1 MNKEELS
8 NAISDYQK
16 SSQGTYNAILN
27 EIEKKQSELNF
38 INKSIEFAKKTSAT
52 PEEINN
58 LLEQAQELQTEID
71 KLTRNKYKMANKFS
85 DVKSLLSNAAIAK
98 IKRTSPEEI
107 EHDKK
112 SKQEELEYA
121 LEEKGNELKN
131 LEEQLY
137 YLEHTSSL
145 DKEAQEKLESYQ
157 KRIKDIEN
165 RVVYENAKMSDAM
178 CKEVLECRTHI
189 KNILEKDNQLRQ
201 VYIDSNSRTLRSQI
215 TTLKLEIEE
224 LQRKI
229 GILIYQSDEI
239 YRQHLISM
247 VQVSPITDN
256 YSKSQSNYNELK
268 LQCQDVPEKFKV
280 QLETYL
286 NELQDLINKVK
297 EPSVIAT
304 TDIFNL
310 MKDYPYHKGD
320 IINLAKMSSMIYN
333 ANGILLVYQNIL
345 RHVTNDNDSK
355 KYIYTELDQNGM
367 LDIPF
372 DKELWENLFQTTIDE
387 NTVKY
392 LETTSNLYIR
402 IKNKTFQNSNDNQ
415 ILEKYLN
422 SYKDAINKL
431 YRELMYKRFINQ
443 GELTAT
449 IDDYKS
455 LDSYQNYIQRYLEFL
470 DNKIKSYQS
479 LLESLSSMEKK
490 GNEELNDTYISIGNK
505 KDIIEKLLSSAK
517 VDDIKIT
524 ADVEEDIEDKPIS
537 VGFESVNT
545 SLHEPVGEPVSIP
558 SEDTTLEPQ
567 IPEEPVNDLKSTK
580 EPESVVDQPKA
591 NDATMQQLFDP
602 FGLNSSLE
610 KQKLDNIDNGIS
622 DPVPSKSKVEDNSLN
637 QEPEVP
643 QFTAEDW
650 GITDVQVPDANHVDN
665 GIVDVQPAAETTRE
679 ENGVTEISLANSKNS
694 NADSASKIVEVAP
707 VPEDIKEMLN
717 LDNRATIKEPVMPE
731 PIPGAPESPSTFL
744 NKEEPVPVVEPKEE
758 VPQEEIP
765 QGAEILESNGPTLT
779 VPTILEKPQSN
790 KDEDTPIFVIPNEV
804 TAISNPSETLTAQT
818 DENTQ
823 TNNNGLSL

>member
-16 SSQGTYNAILN
+16 LCRGNYGAILD
-27 EIEKKQSELNF
+27 EIEKKQNELN
-38 INKSIEFAKKTSAT
+38 IILKSIEFAKKTSAT
-52 PEEINN
+52 QEEIND
-58 LLEQAQELQTEID
+58 LLEQANAIQSEID
-71 KLTRNKYKMANKFS
+71 KLWHQKNKMAK
-85 DVKSLLSNAAIAK
+85 KYIAIRELLSNAAVSKIQRASSEDIARAK
-98 IKRTSPEEI
+98 ELE
-107 EHDKK
+107 
-112 SKQEELEYA
+112 QEELEYA
-121 LEEKGNELKN
+121 LEEKGNELKS

-137 YLEHTSSL
+137 HLEHTSSL
-145 DKEAQEKLESYQ
+145 DKESQEKLESYQ

-189 KNILEKDNQLRQ
+189 KNILEKDDHLRQ
-201 VYIDSNSRTLRSQI
+201 VYINSNSQALKDQI
-215 TTLKLEIEE
+215 AVLKEKIEE

-229 GILIYQSDEI
+229 GIIIYQSEEN
-239 YRQHLISM
+239 YRKYLISM
-247 VQVSPITDN
+247 VQVSPIKKN
-256 YSKSQSNYNELK
+256 YVQLTNDYSELK
-268 LQCQDVPEKFKV
+268 LKCQDVPEKFKS
-280 QLETYL
+280 QLEGYL
-286 NELQDLINKVK
+286 EELKALITKVK

-304 TDIFNL
+304 TDIYTL
-310 MKDYPYHKGD
+310 MKDYPYYKGD
-320 IINLAKMSSMIYN
+320 TIILEKMSPMIYN
-333 ANGILLVYQNIL
+333 ANGILLDYQSIL
-345 RHVTNDNDSK
+345 NYVTNNNDSK
-355 KYIYTELDQNGM
+355 KFIYTELDQKGM

-372 DKELWENLFQTTIDE
+372 DKEAWKSLFQTTIDE
-387 NTVKY
+387 NTANY
-392 LETTSNLYIR
+392 LERTSDLYTR
-402 IKNKTFQNSNDNQ
+402 LSSKTFQSDTDNQ
-415 ILEKYLN
+415 TSEKYLA

-449 IDDYKS
+449 LADYKS

-490 GNEELNDTYISIGNK
+490 GNEELNDTYLSIENK
-505 KDIIEKLLSSAK
+505 KNMIEKLLDSAK

-524 ADVEEDIEDKPIS
+524 ADVAEDIEDQPIS

-558 SEDTTLEPQ
+558 SEDTTLEP
-567 IPEEPVNDLKSTK
+567 PVLDEPVDDLKSTK
-580 EPESVVDQPKA
+580 ESEKVVEQPKV

-602 FGLNSSLE
+602 FGLNPSLE
-610 KQKLDNIDNGIS
+610 EQKLDNIDNGIT
-622 DPVPSKSKVEDNSLN
+622 DPVPSKSQVEDNSLN

-650 GITDVQVPDANHVDN
+650 GITDVQVPAANPADN
-665 GIVDVQPAAETTRE
+665 GIADVQPDEEAHK
-679 ENGVTEISLANSKNS
+679 ENGITETSVETPKDESLDAK
-694 NADSASKIVEVAP
+694 AKVVDVAQ

-717 LDNRATIKEPVMPE
+717 LGNDVTPKEPVMPQ

-744 NKEEPVPVVEPKEE
+744 NKEESVSVVEPEE
-758 VPQEEIP
+758 VPQEEMP

-779 VPTILEKPQSN
+779 VPTILEEPQST
-790 KDEDTPIFVIPNEV
+790 KDKDTPIFVIPNEV

-818 DENTQ
+818 DEDTQ
-823 TNNNGLSL
+823 TNNKGLSL

>member
-16 SSQGTYNAILN
+16 LCRGNYDTILD
-27 EIEKKQSELNF
+27 EIERKQNDLN
-38 INKSIEFAKKTSAT
+38 IILKSIEFAKKTSAT
-52 PEEINN
+52 QEEIND
-58 LLEQAQELQTEID
+58 LLEQAKVLQSEID
-71 KLTRNKYKMANKFS
+71 KLWRQKNKMAK
-85 DVKSLLSNAAIAK
+85 KYIAIRELLSNAAVSKIQRASSEEVARAK
-98 IKRTSPEEI
+98 ALE
-107 EHDKK
+107 
-112 SKQEELEYA
+112 QEELEYA
-121 LEEKGNELKN
+121 LEEKGNELKS

-137 YLEHTSSL
+137 HLEHTSSL
-145 DKEAQEKLESYQ
+145 DKESQEKLESYQ

-189 KNILEKDNQLRQ
+189 KNILEKDNHLRQ
-201 VYIDSNSRTLRSQI
+201 VYINSNSQALKDQI
-215 TTLKLEIEE
+215 AVLKEKIEE

-229 GILIYQSDEI
+229 GILIYQSEEN
-239 YRQHLISM
+239 YRKYLISM
-247 VQVSPITDN
+247 VQVSPIKKN
-256 YSKSQSNYNELK
+256 YVQLTNDYSELK
-268 LQCQDVPEKFKV
+268 LKCQDVPEKFKS
-280 QLETYL
+280 QLEGYL
-286 NELQDLINKVK
+286 EELKALITKVK

-304 TDIFNL
+304 TDIYSL
-310 MKDYPYHKGD
+310 MKDYPYYKGD
-320 IINLAKMSSMIYN
+320 IIILEKMSPMIYN
-333 ANGILLVYQNIL
+333 ANGILLDYQSIL
-345 RHVTNDNDSK
+345 NYVTNNNDSK
-355 KYIYTELDQNGM
+355 KFIYTELDQKGM

-372 DKELWENLFQTTIDE
+372 DKEAWKSLFQTTIDE
-387 NTVKY
+387 NTANY
-392 LETTSNLYIR
+392 LERTSDLYTR
-402 IKNKTFQNSNDNQ
+402 LSSKTFQSDTDNQ
-415 ILEKYLN
+415 TSEKYLA

-455 LDSYQNYIQRYLEFL
+455 LDSYQKYIQRYLEFL

-490 GNEELNDTYISIGNK
+490 GNEELNDTYLSIENK
-505 KDIIEKLLSSAK
+505 KNMIEKLLSSSK

-545 SLHEPVGEPVSIP
+545 SLHEPVGEPIFLP

-567 IPEEPVNDLKSTK
+567 IPEEPVDNLKSTK
-580 EPESVVDQPKA
+580 ESESVVDQPKA

-610 KQKLDNIDNGIS
+610 EQKLDNIDTGITE
-622 DPVPSKSKVEDNSLN
+622 PVSSEAPVVDDNSLN
-637 QEPEVP
+637 QEPEAP
-643 QFTAEDW
+643 KFTAEDW
-650 GITDVQVPDANHVDN
+650 GITDVQVPDTNPVDN
-665 GIVDVQPAAETTRE
+665 GIVDIKSDE
-679 ENGVTEISLANSKNS
+679 EVISADNSITKSSLKNS
-694 NADSASKIVEVAP
+694 NDESLDDKAKVVEVAP
-707 VPEDIKEMLN
+707 VPEDIKAMLN
-717 LDNRATIKEPVMPE
+717 LGNNVTPKEPVMPE

-744 NKEEPVPVVEPKEE
+744 NKEEPVQTLEPKEE
-758 VPQEEIP
+758 D
-765 QGAEILESNGPTLT
+765 A
-779 VPTILEKPQSN
+779 
-790 KDEDTPIFVIPNEV
+790 PIFVIPNEV

-818 DENTQ
+818 DENIQ

>member
-16 SSQGTYNAILN
+16 LCRGNYGAILD
-27 EIEKKQSELNF
+27 EIERKQNELN
-38 INKSIEFAKKTSAT
+38 IILKSIEFAKKTSAT
-52 PEEINN
+52 QEEIND
-58 LLEQAQELQTEID
+58 LLEQANAIQSEID
-71 KLTRNKYKMANKFS
+71 KLWHQKNKMAK
-85 DVKSLLSNAAIAK
+85 KYIAIRELLSNAAVSKIQRASSEDIARAK
-98 IKRTSPEEI
+98 ELE
-107 EHDKK
+107 
-112 SKQEELEYA
+112 QEELEYA
-121 LEEKGNELKN
+121 LEEKGNELKS

-137 YLEHTSSL
+137 HLEHTSSL
-145 DKEAQEKLESYQ
+145 DKESQEKLESYQ

-189 KNILEKDNQLRQ
+189 KNILEKDDHLRQ
-201 VYIDSNSRTLRSQI
+201 VYINSNSQALKDQI
-215 TTLKLEIEE
+215 AVLKEEIEE

-229 GILIYQSDEI
+229 GILIYQNEEN
-239 YRQHLISM
+239 YRKYLISM
-247 VQVSPITDN
+247 VQVSPIKKN
-256 YSKSQSNYNELK
+256 YVQLTNDYSELK
-268 LQCQDVPEKFKV
+268 LKCQDVPEKFKS
-280 QLETYL
+280 QLESYL
-286 NELQDLINKVK
+286 EELKTLITKVK

-304 TDIFNL
+304 TDIYTL
-310 MKDYPYHKGD
+310 MKDYPYYKGD
-320 IINLAKMSSMIYN
+320 TIILEKMSPMIYN
-333 ANGILLVYQNIL
+333 ANGILLDYQSIL
-345 RHVTNDNDSK
+345 NYVTNNNDSK
-355 KYIYTELDQNGM
+355 KFIYTELDQKGM

-372 DKELWENLFQTTIDE
+372 DKEAWESLFQTTIDE
-387 NTVKY
+387 NTANY
-392 LETTSNLYIR
+392 LERTSDLYTR
-402 IKNKTFQNSNDNQ
+402 LSSKTFQSDTDTQ
-415 ILEKYLN
+415 TSEKYLA

-449 IDDYKS
+449 IADYKS

-479 LLESLSSMEKK
+479 LLEALSDMEKK
-490 GNEELNDTYISIGNK
+490 GNEELNDTYLSIGNK
-505 KDIIEKLLSSAK
+505 KDMIEKLLDSAK

-524 ADVEEDIEDKPIS
+524 ADVAEDIEDQPIS

-545 SLHEPVGEPVSIP
+545 SLREPVGEPVFLP

-567 IPEEPVNDLKSTK
+567 IPEEPVDDLKSTK
-580 EPESVVDQPKA
+580 EPEPVADQPKV

-610 KQKLDNIDNGIS
+610 GQKLDNIDNGIS

-637 QEPEVP
+637 QEPEAP
-643 QFTAEDW
+643 QFTAEDC
-650 GITDVQVPDANHVDN
+650 GIIDVQVPDANHVDN
-665 GIVDVQPAAETTRE
+665 GIVDVQTAAETTRE
-679 ENGVTEISLANSKNS
+679 ENGVTEISLANSNNS
-694 NADSASKIVEVAP
+694 NVDSASKIVEVAP

-758 VPQEEIP
+758 VPQEEMP

-779 VPTILEKPQSN
+779 VPTILEEPQST
-790 KDEDTPIFVIPNEV
+790 KDENTPIFVIPNEV

-818 DENTQ
+818 DESTQ
-823 TNNNGLSL
+823 TNNGLSL

>member
-16 SSQGTYNAILN
+16 LCRGNYGAILD
-27 EIEKKQSELNF
+27 EIERKQNELN
-38 INKSIEFAKKTSAT
+38 IILKSIEFAKKTSAT
-52 PEEINN
+52 QEEIND
-58 LLEQAQELQTEID
+58 LLEQANAIQSEID
-71 KLTRNKYKMANKFS
+71 KLWHQKNKMAK
-85 DVKSLLSNAAIAK
+85 KYIAIRELLSNAAVSKIQRASSEDIARAK
-98 IKRTSPEEI
+98 ELE
-107 EHDKK
+107 
-112 SKQEELEYA
+112 QEELEYA
-121 LEEKGNELKN
+121 LEEKGNELKS

-137 YLEHTSSL
+137 HLEHTSSL
-145 DKEAQEKLESYQ
+145 DKESQEKLESYQ

-189 KNILEKDNQLRQ
+189 KNILEKDDHLRQ
-201 VYIDSNSRTLRSQI
+201 VYINSNSQALKDQI
-215 TTLKLEIEE
+215 AVLKEEIEE

-229 GILIYQSDEI
+229 GILIYQNEEN
-239 YRQHLISM
+239 YRKYLISM
-247 VQVSPITDN
+247 VQVSPIKKN
-256 YSKSQSNYNELK
+256 YVQLTNDYSELK
-268 LQCQDVPEKFKV
+268 LKCQDVPEKFKS
-280 QLETYL
+280 QLESYL
-286 NELQDLINKVK
+286 EELKTLITKVK

-304 TDIFNL
+304 TDIYTL
-310 MKDYPYHKGD
+310 MKDYPYYKGD
-320 IINLAKMSSMIYN
+320 TIILEKMSPMIYN
-333 ANGILLVYQNIL
+333 ANGILLDYQSIL
-345 RHVTNDNDSK
+345 NYVTNNNDSK
-355 KYIYTELDQNGM
+355 KFIYTELDQKGM

-372 DKELWENLFQTTIDE
+372 DKEAWKSLFQTTIDE
-387 NTVKY
+387 NTANY
-392 LETTSNLYIR
+392 LERTSDLYTR
-402 IKNKTFQNSNDNQ
+402 LSSKTFQSDTDNQ
-415 ILEKYLN
+415 TSEKYLA

-449 IDDYKS
+449 LDDYKS

-490 GNEELNDTYISIGNK
+490 GNEELNDTYLSIENK
-505 KDIIEKLLSSAK
+505 KNMIEKLLDSAK

-524 ADVEEDIEDKPIS
+524 DDVEEDNEDQPIS

-545 SLHEPVGEPVSIP
+545 YLHEPVGEPVSIP
-558 SEDTTLEPQ
+558 SEDTTLEP
-567 IPEEPVNDLKSTK
+567 PVLDEPVNALKSTK
-580 EPESVVDQPKA
+580 ESEKVVEQPKV

-610 KQKLDNIDNGIS
+610 EQKLDNIDNGIT
-622 DPVPSKSKVEDNSLN
+622 DPVPSKSQVEDDSLN
-637 QEPEVP
+637 QEPEAP
-643 QFTAEDW
+643 QFTAKDW
-650 GITDVQVPDANHVDN
+650 GITDVQVPAANPIDN
-665 GIVDVQPAAETTRE
+665 GIADVQPAAETTRE
-679 ENGVTEISLANSKNS
+679 ENGVTEISLANSNNS
-694 NADSASKIVEVAP
+694 NVYSASKIVEVAP

-744 NKEEPVPVVEPKEE
+744 NKEEPVPAVEPKEE

-779 VPTILEKPQSN
+779 VPTILEGPQST

-823 TNNNGLSL
+823 TNLSL

>member
-16 SSQGTYNAILN
+16 LCRGNYDAILD
-27 EIEKKQSELNF
+27 EIERKQNELN
-38 INKSIEFAKKTSAT
+38 IILKSIEFAKKTSAT
-52 PEEINN
+52 QEEIND
-58 LLEQAQELQTEID
+58 LLEQANAIQSEID
-71 KLTRNKYKMANKFS
+71 KLWHQKNKMAK
-85 DVKSLLSNAAIAK
+85 KYIAIRELLSNAAVSKIQRASSEDIARAK
-98 IKRTSPEEI
+98 ELE
-107 EHDKK
+107 
-112 SKQEELEYA
+112 QEELEYA
-121 LEEKGNELKN
+121 LEEKGNELKS

-137 YLEHTSSL
+137 HLEHTSSL
-145 DKEAQEKLESYQ
+145 DKESQEKLESYQ

-189 KNILEKDNQLRQ
+189 KNILEKDDHLRQ
-201 VYIDSNSRTLRSQI
+201 VYINSNSQALKDQI
-215 TTLKLEIEE
+215 AVLKEEIEE

-229 GILIYQSDEI
+229 GILIYQSEEN
-239 YRQHLISM
+239 YRKYLISM
-247 VQVSPITDN
+247 VQVSPIKKN
-256 YSKSQSNYNELK
+256 YVQLTNDYSELK
-268 LQCQDVPEKFKV
+268 LKCQDVPEKFKS
-280 QLETYL
+280 QLEGYL
-286 NELQDLINKVK
+286 EELKALITKVK

-304 TDIFNL
+304 TDIYSL
-310 MKDYPYHKGD
+310 MKDYPYYKGD
-320 IINLAKMSSMIYN
+320 TIILEKMSPMIYN
-333 ANGILLVYQNIL
+333 ANGILLDYQSIL
-345 RHVTNDNDSK
+345 NYVTNNNDSK
-355 KYIYTELDQNGM
+355 KFIYTELDQKGM

-372 DKELWENLFQTTIDE
+372 DKEAWKSLFQTTIDE
-387 NTVKY
+387 NTANY
-392 LETTSNLYIR
+392 LERTSDLYTR
-402 IKNKTFQNSNDNQ
+402 LSSKTFQSDTDTQ
-415 ILEKYLN
+415 TSEKYLA
-422 SYKDAINKL
+422 SYQDAINKL
-431 YRELMYKRFINQ
+431 YRELMYKIFINQ

-449 IDDYKS
+449 LDDYKS

-490 GNEELNDTYISIGNK
+490 GNEELNDTYLSIENK
-505 KDIIEKLLSSAK
+505 KNMIEKLLDSAK

-524 ADVEEDIEDKPIS
+524 DDVAEDIEDQPIS

-558 SEDTTLEPQ
+558 SEDTTLEPSVLD
-567 IPEEPVNDLKSTK
+567 EPVNDLKSTK

-679 ENGVTEISLANSKNS
+679 ENGVTEISLANSNNS
-694 NADSASKIVEVAP
+694 NVDSASKIVEVAP

-779 VPTILEKPQSN
+779 VPTILEEPQST
-790 KDEDTPIFVIPNEV
+790 KDEDTPIFVIPNEI
-804 TAISNPSETLTAQT
+804 TAISNPGETLTAQT

-823 TNNNGLSL
+823 TKNNGLSL

>member
-16 SSQGTYNAILN
+16 LCRGNYDAILD
-27 EIEKKQSELNF
+27 EIERKQNELN
-38 INKSIEFAKKTSAT
+38 IILKSIEFAKKTSAT
-52 PEEINN
+52 QEEIND
-58 LLEQAQELQTEID
+58 LLEQANAIQSEID
-71 KLTRNKYKMANKFS
+71 KLWHQKNKMAK
-85 DVKSLLSNAAIAK
+85 KYIAIRELLSNAAVSKIQRASSEDIARAK
-98 IKRTSPEEI
+98 ELE
-107 EHDKK
+107 
-112 SKQEELEYA
+112 QEELEYA
-121 LEEKGNELKN
+121 LEEKGNELKS

-137 YLEHTSSL
+137 HLEHTSSL
-145 DKEAQEKLESYQ
+145 DKESQEKLESYQ

-189 KNILEKDNQLRQ
+189 KNILEKDDHLRQ
-201 VYIDSNSRTLRSQI
+201 VYINSNSQALKDQI
-215 TTLKLEIEE
+215 AVLKEKIEE

-229 GILIYQSDEI
+229 GILIYQSEEN
-239 YRQHLISM
+239 YRKYLISM
-247 VQVSPITDN
+247 VQVSPIKKN
-256 YSKSQSNYNELK
+256 YVQLTNDYSELK
-268 LQCQDVPEKFKV
+268 LKCQDVPEKFKS
-280 QLETYL
+280 QLEGYL
-286 NELQDLINKVK
+286 EELKALITKVK

-304 TDIFNL
+304 TDIYTL
-310 MKDYPYHKGD
+310 MKDYPYYKGD
-320 IINLAKMSSMIYN
+320 TIILEKMSPMIYN
-333 ANGILLVYQNIL
+333 ANGILLDYQSIL
-345 RHVTNDNDSK
+345 NYVTNNNDSK
-355 KYIYTELDQNGM
+355 KFIYTELDQKGM

-372 DKELWENLFQTTIDE
+372 DKEAWKSLFQTTIDE
-387 NTVKY
+387 NTANY
-392 LETTSNLYIR
+392 LERTSDLYTR
-402 IKNKTFQNSNDNQ
+402 LSSKTFQSDTDTQ
-415 ILEKYLN
+415 TSEKYLA
-422 SYKDAINKL
+422 SYQDAINKL
-431 YRELMYKRFINQ
+431 YRELMYKIFINQ

-449 IDDYKS
+449 LADYKS

-490 GNEELNDTYISIGNK
+490 GNEELNDTYLSIENK
-505 KDIIEKLLSSAK
+505 KNMIEKLLDSAK

-524 ADVEEDIEDKPIS
+524 DDVEEDIEDQPIS

-545 SLHEPVGEPVSIP
+545 YLHEPVSIP
-558 SEDTTLEPQ
+558 SEDTTLEPSVLD
-567 IPEEPVNDLKSTK
+567 EPVNDLKSTK
-580 EPESVVDQPKA
+580 ESEKVVEQPKV

-622 DPVPSKSKVEDNSLN
+622 DPVPSKSKVKDNSLN

-665 GIVDVQPAAETTRE
+665 GIVDVQPAAATTRE
-679 ENGVTEISLANSKNS
+679 ENGVTEISLANSNNS
-694 NADSASKIVEVAP
+694 NVDSASKIVEVAP

-779 VPTILEKPQSN
+779 VPTILEEPQST
-790 KDEDTPIFVIPNEV
+790 KDEDTPIFVIPNEI
-804 TAISNPSETLTAQT
+804 TAISNPGETLTAQT

-823 TNNNGLSL
+823 TKNNGLSL

>member
-16 SSQGTYNAILN
+16 LCRGNYGAILD
-27 EIEKKQSELNF
+27 EIERKQNELN
-38 INKSIEFAKKTSAT
+38 IILKSIEFAKKTSAT
-52 PEEINN
+52 QEEIND
-58 LLEQAQELQTEID
+58 LLEQANAIQSEID
-71 KLTRNKYKMANKFS
+71 KLWHQKNKMAK
-85 DVKSLLSNAAIAK
+85 KYIAIRELLSNAAVSKIQRASSEDIARAK
-98 IKRTSPEEI
+98 ELE
-107 EHDKK
+107 
-112 SKQEELEYA
+112 QEELEYA
-121 LEEKGNELKN
+121 LEEKGNELKS

-137 YLEHTSSL
+137 HLEHTSSL
-145 DKEAQEKLESYQ
+145 DKESQEKLESYQ

-189 KNILEKDNQLRQ
+189 KNILEKDDHLRQ
-201 VYIDSNSRTLRSQI
+201 VYINSNSQALKDQI
-215 TTLKLEIEE
+215 AVLKEEIEE

-229 GILIYQSDEI
+229 GILIYQNEEN
-239 YRQHLISM
+239 YRKYLISM
-247 VQVSPITDN
+247 VQVSPIKKN
-256 YSKSQSNYNELK
+256 YVQLTNDYSELK
-268 LQCQDVPEKFKV
+268 LKCQDVPEKFKS
-280 QLETYL
+280 QLESYL
-286 NELQDLINKVK
+286 EELKTLITKVK

-304 TDIFNL
+304 TDIYTL
-310 MKDYPYHKGD
+310 MKDYPYYKGD
-320 IINLAKMSSMIYN
+320 TIILEKMSPMIYN
-333 ANGILLVYQNIL
+333 ANGILLDYQSIL
-345 RHVTNDNDSK
+345 NYVTNNNDSK
-355 KYIYTELDQNGM
+355 KFIYTELDQKGM

-372 DKELWENLFQTTIDE
+372 DKEAWESLFQTTIDE
-387 NTVKY
+387 NTANY
-392 LETTSNLYIR
+392 LERTSDLYTR
-402 IKNKTFQNSNDNQ
+402 LSSKTFQSDTDTQ
-415 ILEKYLN
+415 TSEKYLA

-449 IDDYKS
+449 LADYKS

-479 LLESLSSMEKK
+479 LLEALSDMEKK
-490 GNEELNDTYISIGNK
+490 GNEELNDTYLSIGNK
-505 KDIIEKLLSSAK
+505 KDMIEKLLDSAK

-524 ADVEEDIEDKPIS
+524 ADVAEDIEDQPIS

-545 SLHEPVGEPVSIP
+545 SLREPVGEPVFLP

-567 IPEEPVNDLKSTK
+567 IPEEPVDDLKSTK
-580 EPESVVDQPKA
+580 EPEPVADQPKV

-610 KQKLDNIDNGIS
+610 GQKLDNIDNGIS

-637 QEPEVP
+637 QEPEAP
-643 QFTAEDW
+643 QFTAEDC
-650 GITDVQVPDANHVDN
+650 GIIDVQVPDANHVDN
-665 GIVDVQPAAETTRE
+665 GIVDVQTAAETTRE
-679 ENGVTEISLANSKNS
+679 ENGVTEISLANSNNS
-694 NADSASKIVEVAP
+694 NVDSASKIVEVAP

-758 VPQEEIP
+758 VPQEEMP

-779 VPTILEKPQSN
+779 VPTILEEPQST
-790 KDEDTPIFVIPNEV
+790 KDENTPIFVIPNEV

-818 DENTQ
+818 DESTQ
-823 TNNNGLSL
+823 TNNGLSL

>member
-765 QGAEILESNGPTLT
+765 QGAEILESNGLTLT

>member
-16 SSQGTYNAILN
+16 LCRGNYGAILD
-27 EIEKKQSELNF
+27 EIEKKQNELN
-38 INKSIEFAKKTSAT
+38 IILKSIEFAKKTSAT
-52 PEEINN
+52 QEEIND
-58 LLEQAQELQTEID
+58 LLEQANAIQSEID
-71 KLTRNKYKMANKFS
+71 KLWHQKNKMAK
-85 DVKSLLSNAAIAK
+85 KYIAIRELLSNAAVSKIQRASSEEVARAK
-98 IKRTSPEEI
+98 ELE
-107 EHDKK
+107 
-112 SKQEELEYA
+112 QEELEYA
-121 LEEKGNELKN
+121 LEEKGNELKS

-137 YLEHTSSL
+137 HLEHTSSL
-145 DKEAQEKLESYQ
+145 DKESQEKLESYQ

-189 KNILEKDNQLRQ
+189 KNILEKDDHLRQ
-201 VYIDSNSRTLRSQI
+201 VYINSNSQALKDQI
-215 TTLKLEIEE
+215 AVLKEEIEE

-229 GILIYQSDEI
+229 GIIIYQSEEN
-239 YRQHLISM
+239 YRKYLISM
-247 VQVSPITDN
+247 VQVSPIKKN
-256 YSKSQSNYNELK
+256 YVQLNNDYSELK
-268 LQCQDVPEKFKV
+268 LKCQDVPEKFKS
-280 QLETYL
+280 QLEGYL
-286 NELQDLINKVK
+286 EELKALITKVK

-304 TDIFNL
+304 TDIYTL
-310 MKDYPYHKGD
+310 MKDYPYYKGD
-320 IINLAKMSSMIYN
+320 TIILEKMSPMIYN
-333 ANGILLVYQNIL
+333 ANGILLDYQSIL
-345 RHVTNDNDSK
+345 NYVTNNNDSK
-355 KYIYTELDQNGM
+355 NYIYTELDQKGM

-372 DKELWENLFQTTIDE
+372 DKEAWKSLFQTTIDE
-387 NTVKY
+387 NTANY
-392 LETTSNLYIR
+392 LERTSDLYTR
-402 IKNKTFQNSNDNQ
+402 LSSKTFQSDTDTQ
-415 ILEKYLN
+415 TSEKYLA

-449 IDDYKS
+449 IADYKS

-479 LLESLSSMEKK
+479 LLEALSDMEKK
-490 GNEELNDTYISIGNK
+490 GNEELNDTYLSIGNK
-505 KDIIEKLLSSAK
+505 KDMIEKLLDSAK

-545 SLHEPVGEPVSIP
+545 SLREPVGEPVFLP

-580 EPESVVDQPKA
+580 ESEKVVEQPKV

-610 KQKLDNIDNGIS
+610 EQKLDNIDNGIT
-622 DPVPSKSKVEDNSLN
+622 DPVPSKSQVDDDSLN
-637 QEPEVP
+637 QEPEAP

-650 GITDVQVPDANHVDN
+650 GITDVQVPAANPIDN
-665 GIVDVQPAAETTRE
+665 GIADVQPDEEAHK
-679 ENGVTEISLANSKNS
+679 ENGITETSVETPEDESLDDKAKVV
-694 NADSASKIVEVAP
+694 DVAP

-717 LDNRATIKEPVMPE
+717 LGNDVTPNEPVMPQ

-744 NKEEPVPVVEPKEE
+744 NKEESVSVVEPEE
-758 VPQEEIP
+758 VPQEEMP

-779 VPTILEKPQSN
+779 VPTILEKPQST

-804 TAISNPSETLTAQT
+804 TAISNPSATLTAQT
-818 DENTQ
+818 DEDTQ

>member
-16 SSQGTYNAILN
+16 LCRGNYGTILD
-27 EIEKKQSELNF
+27 EFKKKQNELN
-38 INKSIEFAKKTSAT
+38 IILKSIEFAKKTSAT
-52 PEEINN
+52 QEEIND
-58 LLEQAQELQTEID
+58 LREQANAIQSEID
-71 KLTRNKYKMANKFS
+71 KLWHQKNKMAK
-85 DVKSLLSNAAIAK
+85 KYIAIRELLSNAAVSKIQRASSEDIARAK
-98 IKRTSPEEI
+98 ELE
-107 EHDKK
+107 
-112 SKQEELEYA
+112 QEELEYA
-121 LEEKGNELKN
+121 LEEKGNELKS

-137 YLEHTSSL
+137 HLEHTSSL
-145 DKEAQEKLESYQ
+145 DKESQEKLESYQ

-189 KNILEKDNQLRQ
+189 KNILEKDDHLRQ
-201 VYIDSNSRTLRSQI
+201 VYINSNSQALKDQI
-215 TTLKLEIEE
+215 AVLKEKIEE

-229 GILIYQSDEI
+229 GILIYQSEEN
-239 YRQHLISM
+239 YRKYLISM
-247 VQVSPITDN
+247 VQVSPIKKN
-256 YSKSQSNYNELK
+256 YVQLTNDYSELK
-268 LQCQDVPEKFKV
+268 LKCQDVPEKFKS
-280 QLETYL
+280 QLEGYL
-286 NELQDLINKVK
+286 EELKALITKVK

-304 TDIFNL
+304 TDIYTL
-310 MKDYPYHKGD
+310 MKDYPYYKGD
-320 IINLAKMSSMIYN
+320 TIILEKMSPMIYN
-333 ANGILLVYQNIL
+333 ANGILLDYQSIL
-345 RHVTNDNDSK
+345 NYVTNNNDSK
-355 KYIYTELDQNGM
+355 KFIYTELDQKGM

-372 DKELWENLFQTTIDE
+372 DKEAWKSLFQTTIDE
-387 NTVKY
+387 NTANY
-392 LETTSNLYIR
+392 LERTSDLYTR
-402 IKNKTFQNSNDNQ
+402 LSSKTFQSDTDTQ
-415 ILEKYLN
+415 TSEKYLA
-422 SYKDAINKL
+422 SYQDAINKL

-449 IDDYKS
+449 LADYKS

-490 GNEELNDTYISIGNK
+490 GNEELNDTYLSIENK
-505 KDIIEKLLSSAK
+505 KNMIEKLLDSAK

-524 ADVEEDIEDKPIS
+524 DDVAEDIEDQPIS

-558 SEDTTLEPQ
+558 SEDTTLEP
-567 IPEEPVNDLKSTK
+567 PVLDEPVNDLKSTK
-580 EPESVVDQPKA
+580 ESEKVVEQPKV

-602 FGLNSSLE
+602 FGLNPSLE
-610 KQKLDNIDNGIS
+610 EQKLDNIDNGIT
-622 DPVPSKSKVEDNSLN
+622 DPVPSKSQVEDNSLN

-650 GITDVQVPDANHVDN
+650 GITDVQVPAANPIDN
-665 GIVDVQPAAETTRE
+665 GIADVQPDKEAHK
-679 ENGVTEISLANSKNS
+679 ENGITETSVETPKDESLDDKAKVV
-694 NADSASKIVEVAP
+694 DVAP

-717 LDNRATIKEPVMPE
+717 LGNDVTPKEPVMPQ

-744 NKEEPVPVVEPKEE
+744 NKEKPVSVVEPEE
-758 VPQEEIP
+758 VPQEEMP

-779 VPTILEKPQSN
+779 VPTILEKPQST

-818 DENTQ
+818 GENTQ

>member
-16 SSQGTYNAILN
+16 LCRGNYGAILD
-27 EIEKKQSELNF
+27 EIERKQNELN
-38 INKSIEFAKKTSAT
+38 IILKSIEFAKKTSAT
-52 PEEINN
+52 QEEIND
-58 LLEQAQELQTEID
+58 LLEQANAIQSEID
-71 KLTRNKYKMANKFS
+71 KLWHQKNKMAK
-85 DVKSLLSNAAIAK
+85 KYIAIRELLSNAAVSKIQRASSEDIARAK
-98 IKRTSPEEI
+98 ALE
-107 EHDKK
+107 
-112 SKQEELEYA
+112 QEELEYA
-121 LEEKGNELKN
+121 LEEKGNELKS

-137 YLEHTSSL
+137 HLEHTSSL
-145 DKEAQEKLESYQ
+145 DKESQEKLESYQ

-189 KNILEKDNQLRQ
+189 KNILEKDDHLRQ
-201 VYIDSNSRTLRSQI
+201 VYINSNSQALKDQI
-215 TTLKLEIEE
+215 AVLKEKIEE

-229 GILIYQSDEI
+229 GILIYQSEEN
-239 YRQHLISM
+239 YRKYLISM
-247 VQVSPITDN
+247 VQVSPIKKN
-256 YSKSQSNYNELK
+256 YVQLTNDYSELK
-268 LQCQDVPEKFKV
+268 LKCQDVPEKFKS
-280 QLETYL
+280 QLEGYL
-286 NELQDLINKVK
+286 EELKALITKVK

-304 TDIFNL
+304 TDIYTL
-310 MKDYPYHKGD
+310 MKDYPYYKGD
-320 IINLAKMSSMIYN
+320 TIILEKMSPMIYN
-333 ANGILLVYQNIL
+333 ANGILLDYQSIL
-345 RHVTNDNDSK
+345 NYVTNNNDSK
-355 KYIYTELDQNGM
+355 KFIYTELDQKGM

-372 DKELWENLFQTTIDE
+372 DKEAWKSLFQTTIDE
-387 NTVKY
+387 NTANY
-392 LETTSNLYIR
+392 LERTSDLYTR
-402 IKNKTFQNSNDNQ
+402 LSSKTFQSDTDTQ
-415 ILEKYLN
+415 TSEKYLA

-449 IDDYKS
+449 LADYKS

-490 GNEELNDTYISIGNK
+490 GNEELNDTYLSIENK
-505 KDIIEKLLSSAK
+505 KNMIEKLLDSAK

-524 ADVEEDIEDKPIS
+524 ADVAEDIEDQPIS

-558 SEDTTLEPQ
+558 SEDTTLEP
-567 IPEEPVNDLKSTK
+567 PVLDEPVDDLKSTK
-580 EPESVVDQPKA
+580 ESEKVVEQPKV

-602 FGLNSSLE
+602 FGLNPSLE
-610 KQKLDNIDNGIS
+610 EQKLDNIDNGIT
-622 DPVPSKSKVEDNSLN
+622 DPVPSKSQVEDNSLN

-650 GITDVQVPDANHVDN
+650 GITDVQVPAANPADN
-665 GIVDVQPAAETTRE
+665 GIADVQPDEEAHK
-679 ENGVTEISLANSKNS
+679 ENGITETSVETPKDESLDDKAKVV
-694 NADSASKIVEVAP
+694 DVAP

-717 LDNRATIKEPVMPE
+717 LGNDVTPNEPVMPQ
-731 PIPGAPESPSTFL
+731 PIPGTPESPSTFL
-744 NKEEPVPVVEPKEE
+744 NKEEPVSVVEPEE
-758 VPQEEIP
+758 VPQEEMP

-779 VPTILEKPQSN
+779 VPTILEEPQST
-790 KDEDTPIFVIPNEV
+790 KDKDTPIFVIPNEV

-818 DENTQ
+818 DEKTQ

>member
-16 SSQGTYNAILN
+16 LCRGNYDAILD
-27 EIEKKQSELNF
+27 EIERKQNELN
-38 INKSIEFAKKTSAT
+38 IILKSIEFAKKTSAT
-52 PEEINN
+52 QEEIND
-58 LLEQAQELQTEID
+58 LLEQANAIQSEID
-71 KLTRNKYKMANKFS
+71 KLWHQKNKMAK
-85 DVKSLLSNAAIAK
+85 KYIAIRELLSNAAVSKIQRASSEDIARAK
-98 IKRTSPEEI
+98 ELE
-107 EHDKK
+107 
-112 SKQEELEYA
+112 QEELEYA
-121 LEEKGNELKN
+121 LEEKGNELKS

-137 YLEHTSSL
+137 HLEHTSSL
-145 DKEAQEKLESYQ
+145 DKESQEKLESYQ

-189 KNILEKDNQLRQ
+189 KNILEKDDHLRQ
-201 VYIDSNSRTLRSQI
+201 VYINSNSQALKDQI
-215 TTLKLEIEE
+215 AVLKEKIEE

-229 GILIYQSDEI
+229 GILIYQSEEN
-239 YRQHLISM
+239 YRKYLISM
-247 VQVSPITDN
+247 VQVSPIKKN
-256 YSKSQSNYNELK
+256 YVQLTNDYSELK
-268 LQCQDVPEKFKV
+268 LKCQDVPEKFKS
-280 QLETYL
+280 QLEGYL
-286 NELQDLINKVK
+286 EELKALITKVK

-304 TDIFNL
+304 TDIYTL
-310 MKDYPYHKGD
+310 MKDYPYYKGD
-320 IINLAKMSSMIYN
+320 TIILEKMSPMIYN
-333 ANGILLVYQNIL
+333 ANGILLDYQSIL
-345 RHVTNDNDSK
+345 NYVTNNNDSK
-355 KYIYTELDQNGM
+355 KFIYTELDQKGM

-372 DKELWENLFQTTIDE
+372 DKEAWKSLFQTTIDE
-387 NTVKY
+387 NTANY
-392 LETTSNLYIR
+392 LERTSDLYTR
-402 IKNKTFQNSNDNQ
+402 LSSKTFQSDTDTQ
-415 ILEKYLN
+415 TSEKYLA
-422 SYKDAINKL
+422 SYQDAINKL
-431 YRELMYKRFINQ
+431 YRELMYKIFINQ

-449 IDDYKS
+449 LADYKS

-490 GNEELNDTYISIGNK
+490 GNEELNDTYLSIENK
-505 KDIIEKLLSSAK
+505 KNMIEKLLDSAK

-524 ADVEEDIEDKPIS
+524 DDVEEDIEDQPIS

-545 SLHEPVGEPVSIP
+545 YLHEPVGEPVSIP
-558 SEDTTLEPQ
+558 SEDTTLEPSVLD
-567 IPEEPVNDLKSTK
+567 EPVNDLKSTK
-580 EPESVVDQPKA
+580 ESEKVVEQPKV

-622 DPVPSKSKVEDNSLN
+622 DPVPSKSKVKDNSLN

-665 GIVDVQPAAETTRE
+665 GIVDVQPAAATTRE
-679 ENGVTEISLANSKNS
+679 ENGVTEISLANSNNS
-694 NADSASKIVEVAP
+694 NVDSASKIVEVAP

-779 VPTILEKPQSN
+779 VPTILEEPQST
-790 KDEDTPIFVIPNEV
+790 KDEDTPIFVIPNEI
-804 TAISNPSETLTAQT
+804 TAISNPGETLTAQT

-823 TNNNGLSL
+823 TKNNGLSL

>member
-98 IKRTSPEEI
+98 IKRSSPEEI

-112 SKQEELEYA
+112 IKQEELEYA

-201 VYIDSNSRTLRSQI
+201 VYIDSNSRTLRTQI

-449 IDDYKS
+449 I
-455 LDSYQNYIQRYLEFL
+455 
-470 DNKIKSYQS
+470 
-479 LLESLSSMEKK
+479 M
-490 GNEELNDTYISIGNK
+490 
-505 KDIIEKLLSSAK
+505 
-517 VDDIKIT
+517 
-524 ADVEEDIEDKPIS
+524 
-537 VGFESVNT
+537 
-545 SLHEPVGEPVSIP
+545 
-558 SEDTTLEPQ
+558 TT
-567 IPEEPVNDLKSTK
+567 
-580 EPESVVDQPKA
+580 
-591 NDATMQQLFDP
+591 
-602 FGLNSSLE
+602 
-610 KQKLDNIDNGIS
+610 
-622 DPVPSKSKVEDNSLN
+622 
-637 QEPEVP
+637 
-643 QFTAEDW
+643 
-650 GITDVQVPDANHVDN
+650 NH
-665 GIVDVQPAAETTRE
+665 
-679 ENGVTEISLANSKNS
+679 
-694 NADSASKIVEVAP
+694 
-707 VPEDIKEMLN
+707 
-717 LDNRATIKEPVMPE
+717 
-731 PIPGAPESPSTFL
+731 
-744 NKEEPVPVVEPKEE
+744 
-758 VPQEEIP
+758 
-765 QGAEILESNGPTLT
+765 
-779 VPTILEKPQSN
+779 
-790 KDEDTPIFVIPNEV
+790 
-804 TAISNPSETLTAQT
+804 
-818 DENTQ
+818 
-823 TNNNGLSL
+823 

>member
-16 SSQGTYNAILN
+16 LCRGNYGAILD
-27 EIEKKQSELNF
+27 EIEKKQNELN
-38 INKSIEFAKKTSAT
+38 IILKSIEFAKKTSAT
-52 PEEINN
+52 QEEIND
-58 LLEQAQELQTEID
+58 LLEQANAIQSEID
-71 KLTRNKYKMANKFS
+71 KLWHQKNKMAK
-85 DVKSLLSNAAIAK
+85 KYIAIRELLSNAAVSKIQRASSEDIARAK
-98 IKRTSPEEI
+98 ALE
-107 EHDKK
+107 
-112 SKQEELEYA
+112 QEELEYA
-121 LEEKGNELKN
+121 LEEKGNELKS

-137 YLEHTSSL
+137 HLEHTSSL

-189 KNILEKDNQLRQ
+189 KNILEKDDHLRQ
-201 VYIDSNSRTLRSQI
+201 VYINSNSQALKNQI
-215 TTLKLEIEE
+215 AALKEEIEE

-229 GILIYQSDEI
+229 GILIYQSEEN
-239 YRQHLISM
+239 YRKYLISM
-247 VQVSPITDN
+247 VQVSPIKKN
-256 YSKSQSNYNELK
+256 YVQLTNDYSELK
-268 LQCQDVPEKFKV
+268 LKCQDVPEKFKS
-280 QLETYL
+280 QLEGYL
-286 NELQDLINKVK
+286 EELKALITKVK
-297 EPSVIAT
+297 EPSVIAA
-304 TDIFNL
+304 TDIYTL
-310 MKDYPYHKGD
+310 MKDYPYYKGD
-320 IINLAKMSSMIYN
+320 TIILEKMSPMIYN
-333 ANGILLVYQNIL
+333 ANGILLDYQSIL
-345 RHVTNDNDSK
+345 NYVTNNNDSK
-355 KYIYTELDQNGM
+355 KFIYTELDQKGM

-372 DKELWENLFQTTIDE
+372 DKEAWKSLFQTTIDE
-387 NTVKY
+387 NTANY
-392 LETTSNLYIR
+392 LERTSDLYTR
-402 IKNKTFQNSNDNQ
+402 LSSKTFQSDTDTQ
-415 ILEKYLN
+415 TSEKYLA
-422 SYKDAINKL
+422 SYQDAINKL

-449 IDDYKS
+449 LADYKS

-490 GNEELNDTYISIGNK
+490 GNEELNDTYLSIENK
-505 KDIIEKLLSSAK
+505 KNMIEKLLDSAK

-524 ADVEEDIEDKPIS
+524 ADVAEDIEDQPIS

-558 SEDTTLEPQ
+558 SEDTTLEP
-567 IPEEPVNDLKSTK
+567 PVLDEPVNDLKSTK
-580 EPESVVDQPKA
+580 ESEKVVEQPKV

-602 FGLNSSLE
+602 FGLNPSLE
-610 KQKLDNIDNGIS
+610 EQKLDNIDNGIT
-622 DPVPSKSKVEDNSLN
+622 DPVPSKSQVEDNSLN

-650 GITDVQVPDANHVDN
+650 GITDVQVPAANPIDN
-665 GIVDVQPAAETTRE
+665 GIADVQPDKEAHK
-679 ENGVTEISLANSKNS
+679 ENGITETSVETPKDESLDDKAKVV
-694 NADSASKIVEVAP
+694 DVAP

-717 LDNRATIKEPVMPE
+717 LGNDVTPKEPVMPQ

-744 NKEEPVPVVEPKEE
+744 NKEKPVSVVEPEE
-758 VPQEEIP
+758 VPQEEMP

-779 VPTILEKPQSN
+779 VPTILEKPQST

-818 DENTQ
+818 GENTQ

>member
-16 SSQGTYNAILN
+16 LCRGNYGTILD
-27 EIEKKQSELNF
+27 EFEKKQNELN
-38 INKSIEFAKKTSAT
+38 IILKSIEFAKKTSAT
-52 PEEINN
+52 QEEIND
-58 LLEQAQELQTEID
+58 LLEQAEALQSEID
-71 KLTRNKYKMANKFS
+71 KLWRQKNKMAK
-85 DVKSLLSNAAIAK
+85 KYIAIRELLSNAAVSKIQRASGEEVARAK
-98 IKRTSPEEI
+98 KLE
-107 EHDKK
+107 
-112 SKQEELEYA
+112 QEELEYA
-121 LEEKGNELKN
+121 LEEKGNELKS

-137 YLEHTSSL
+137 HLEHTSSL
-145 DKEAQEKLESYQ
+145 DKESQEKLESYQ

-189 KNILEKDNQLRQ
+189 KNILEKDDHLRQ
-201 VYIDSNSRTLRSQI
+201 VYINSNSQALKDQI
-215 TTLKLEIEE
+215 AVLKEKIEE

-229 GILIYQSDEI
+229 GIIIYQSEEN
-239 YRQHLISM
+239 YRKYLISM
-247 VQVSPITDN
+247 VQVSPIKKN
-256 YSKSQSNYNELK
+256 YVQLTNDYSELK
-268 LQCQDVPEKFKV
+268 LKCQDVPEKFKS
-280 QLETYL
+280 QLEGYL
-286 NELQDLINKVK
+286 DELKALITKVK

-304 TDIFNL
+304 SDIYTL
-310 MKDYPYHKGD
+310 MKDYPYYKGD
-320 IINLAKMSSMIYN
+320 TIILEKMSPMIYN
-333 ANGILLVYQNIL
+333 ANGILLDYQSIL
-345 RHVTNDNDSK
+345 NYVTNNNDSK
-355 KYIYTELDQNGM
+355 KFIYTELDQKGM

-372 DKELWENLFQTTIDE
+372 DKEAWKSLFQTTIDE
-387 NTVKY
+387 NTANY
-392 LETTSNLYIR
+392 LERTSDLYTR
-402 IKNKTFQNSNDNQ
+402 LSSKTFQSDTDNQ
-415 ILEKYLN
+415 TSEKYLA

-449 IDDYKS
+449 LADYKS

-490 GNEELNDTYISIGNK
+490 GNEELNDTYLSIENK
-505 KDIIEKLLSSAK
+505 KNMIEKLLDSAK

-524 ADVEEDIEDKPIS
+524 DDVEKDIEDQPIS

-558 SEDTTLEPQ
+558 SEDTTLEP
-567 IPEEPVNDLKSTK
+567 PVLDEPVDDLKSTK
-580 EPESVVDQPKA
+580 ESEKVVEQPKV

-602 FGLNSSLE
+602 FGLNPSLE
-610 KQKLDNIDNGIS
+610 EQKLDNIDNGIT
-622 DPVPSKSKVEDNSLN
+622 DPVPSESQVEDNSLN

-650 GITDVQVPDANHVDN
+650 GITDVQVPAANPIDN
-665 GIVDVQPAAETTRE
+665 GIADVQPDKEAHK
-679 ENGVTEISLANSKNS
+679 ENGITETSVETPKDESLDDKAKVV
-694 NADSASKIVEVAP
+694 DVAP

-717 LDNRATIKEPVMPE
+717 LGNDVTPKEPVMPQ

-744 NKEEPVPVVEPKEE
+744 NKEEPVSVVEPEE
-758 VPQEEIP
+758 VPQEEMP

-779 VPTILEKPQSN
+779 VPTILEKPQST

-818 DENTQ
+818 GENTQ

>member
-16 SSQGTYNAILN
+16 LCRGNYGAILD
-27 EIEKKQSELNF
+27 EIERKQNELN
-38 INKSIEFAKKTSAT
+38 IILKSIEFAKKTSAT
-52 PEEINN
+52 QEEIND
-58 LLEQAQELQTEID
+58 LLEQANAIQSEID
-71 KLTRNKYKMANKFS
+71 KLWHQKNKMAK
-85 DVKSLLSNAAIAK
+85 KYIAIRELLSNAAVSKIQRASSEDIARAK
-98 IKRTSPEEI
+98 ELE
-107 EHDKK
+107 
-112 SKQEELEYA
+112 QEELEYA
-121 LEEKGNELKN
+121 LEEKGNELKS

-137 YLEHTSSL
+137 HLEHTSSL
-145 DKEAQEKLESYQ
+145 DKESQEKLESYQ

-189 KNILEKDNQLRQ
+189 KNILEKDDHLRQ
-201 VYIDSNSRTLRSQI
+201 VYINSNSQALKDQI
-215 TTLKLEIEE
+215 AVLKEEIEE

-229 GILIYQSDEI
+229 GILIYQNEEN
-239 YRQHLISM
+239 YRKYLISM
-247 VQVSPITDN
+247 VQVSPIKKN
-256 YSKSQSNYNELK
+256 YVQLTNDYSELK
-268 LQCQDVPEKFKV
+268 LKCQDVPEKFKS
-280 QLETYL
+280 QLESYL
-286 NELQDLINKVK
+286 EELKTLITKVK

-304 TDIFNL
+304 TDIYTL
-310 MKDYPYHKGD
+310 MKDYPYYKGD
-320 IINLAKMSSMIYN
+320 TIILEKMSPMIYN
-333 ANGILLVYQNIL
+333 ANGILLDYQSIL
-345 RHVTNDNDSK
+345 NYVTNNNDSK
-355 KYIYTELDQNGM
+355 KFIYTELDQKGM

-372 DKELWENLFQTTIDE
+372 DKEAWKSLFQTTIDE
-387 NTVKY
+387 NTANY
-392 LETTSNLYIR
+392 LERTSDLYTR
-402 IKNKTFQNSNDNQ
+402 LSSKTFQSDTDNQ
-415 ILEKYLN
+415 TSEKYLA
-422 SYKDAINKL
+422 SYQDAINKL

-449 IDDYKS
+449 LDDYKS

-490 GNEELNDTYISIGNK
+490 GNEELNDTYLSIENK
-505 KDIIEKLLSSAK
+505 KNMIEKLLDSAK

-524 ADVEEDIEDKPIS
+524 DDVEEDNEDQPIS

-545 SLHEPVGEPVSIP
+545 YLHEPVGEPVSIP
-558 SEDTTLEPQ
+558 SEDTTLEP
-567 IPEEPVNDLKSTK
+567 PVLDEPVNALKSTK
-580 EPESVVDQPKA
+580 ESEKVVEQPKV

-610 KQKLDNIDNGIS
+610 EQKLDNIDNGIT
-622 DPVPSKSKVEDNSLN
+622 DPVPSKSQVEDDSLN
-637 QEPEVP
+637 QEPEAP
-643 QFTAEDW
+643 QFTAKDW
-650 GITDVQVPDANHVDN
+650 GITDVQVPAANPIDN
-665 GIVDVQPAAETTRE
+665 GIADVQPAAETTRE
-679 ENGVTEISLANSKNS
+679 ENGVTEISLANSNNS
-694 NADSASKIVEVAP
+694 NVYSASKIVEVAP

-744 NKEEPVPVVEPKEE
+744 NKEEPVPAVEPKEE

-779 VPTILEKPQSN
+779 VPTILEGPQST

-823 TNNNGLSL
+823 TNLSL

>member
-16 SSQGTYNAILN
+16 LCRGNYGAILD
-27 EIEKKQSELNF
+27 EIEKKQNELN
-38 INKSIEFAKKTSAT
+38 IILKSIEFAKKTSAT
-52 PEEINN
+52 QEEIND
-58 LLEQAQELQTEID
+58 LREQANAIQSEID
-71 KLTRNKYKMANKFS
+71 KLWHQKNKMAK
-85 DVKSLLSNAAIAK
+85 KYIAIRELLSNAAVAK
-98 IKRTSPEEI
+98 IQRASSEDIARAKELE
-107 EHDKK
+107 
-112 SKQEELEYA
+112 QEELEYA
-121 LEEKGNELKN
+121 LEEKGNELKS

-137 YLEHTSSL
+137 HLEHTSSL
-145 DKEAQEKLESYQ
+145 DKESQEKLESYQ

-189 KNILEKDNQLRQ
+189 KNILEKDDHLRQ
-201 VYIDSNSRTLRSQI
+201 VYINSNSQALKDQI
-215 TTLKLEIEE
+215 AVLKEKIEE

-229 GILIYQSDEI
+229 GIIIYQSEEN
-239 YRQHLISM
+239 YRKYLISM
-247 VQVSPITDN
+247 VQVSPIKKN
-256 YSKSQSNYNELK
+256 YVQLTNDYSELK
-268 LQCQDVPEKFKV
+268 LKCQDVPEKFKS
-280 QLETYL
+280 QLEGYL
-286 NELQDLINKVK
+286 EELKALITKVK

-304 TDIFNL
+304 TDIYTL
-310 MKDYPYHKGD
+310 MKDYPYYKGD
-320 IINLAKMSSMIYN
+320 TIILEKMSPMIYN
-333 ANGILLVYQNIL
+333 ANGILLDYQSIL
-345 RHVTNDNDSK
+345 NYVTNNNDSK
-355 KYIYTELDQNGM
+355 KFIYTELDQKGM

-372 DKELWENLFQTTIDE
+372 DKEAWKSLFQTTIDE
-387 NTVKY
+387 NTANY
-392 LETTSNLYIR
+392 LERTSNLYTR
-402 IKNKTFQNSNDNQ
+402 LSSKTFQSDTDTQ
-415 ILEKYLN
+415 TSEKYLA
-422 SYKDAINKL
+422 SYQDAINKL

-449 IDDYKS
+449 LADYKS

-490 GNEELNDTYISIGNK
+490 GNEELNDTYLSIENK
-505 KDIIEKLLSSAK
+505 KNMIEKLLDSAK

-524 ADVEEDIEDKPIS
+524 DDVEEDIEDQPIS

-558 SEDTTLEPQ
+558 SEDTTLEP
-567 IPEEPVNDLKSTK
+567 PVLDESVNDLKSTK
-580 EPESVVDQPKA
+580 ESEKVVEQPKV

-602 FGLNSSLE
+602 FGLNPSLE
-610 KQKLDNIDNGIS
+610 EQKLDNIDNGIT
-622 DPVPSKSKVEDNSLN
+622 DPVPSKSQVEDNSLN

-650 GITDVQVPDANHVDN
+650 GITDVQVPAANPADN
-665 GIVDVQPAAETTRE
+665 GIADVQPDEEARK
-679 ENGVTEISLANSKNS
+679 ENGIAEASVETPKDESLDDKAKVV
-694 NADSASKIVEVAP
+694 DVAP

-717 LDNRATIKEPVMPE
+717 LGNDVTPKEPVMPQ
-731 PIPGAPESPSTFL
+731 PIPGTPESPSTFL
-744 NKEEPVPVVEPKEE
+744 NKEEPVSVAEPEE
-758 VPQEEIP
+758 VPQEEMP

-779 VPTILEKPQSN
+779 VPTILEEPQST
-790 KDEDTPIFVIPNEV
+790 KDKDTPIFVIPNEV

-818 DENTQ
+818 DENTR

>member
-1 MNKEELS
+1 M
-8 NAISDYQK
+8 D
-16 SSQGTYNAILN
+16 
-27 EIEKKQSELNF
+27 
-38 INKSIEFAKKTSAT
+38 
-52 PEEINN
+52 
-58 LLEQAQELQTEID
+58 
-71 KLTRNKYKMANKFS
+71 
-85 DVKSLLSNAAIAK
+85 
-98 IKRTSPEEI
+98 
-107 EHDKK
+107 
-112 SKQEELEYA
+112 
-121 LEEKGNELKN
+121 
-131 LEEQLY
+131 
-137 YLEHTSSL
+137 
-145 DKEAQEKLESYQ
+145 SYQ

-189 KNILEKDNQLRQ
+189 KNILEKDDHLRQ
-201 VYIDSNSRTLRSQI
+201 VYINSNSQALKNQI
-215 TTLKLEIEE
+215 AVLKEKIEE

-229 GILIYQSDEI
+229 GILIYQSEEN
-239 YRQHLISM
+239 YRKYLISM
-247 VQVSPITDN
+247 VQVSPIKKN
-256 YSKSQSNYNELK
+256 YVQLTNDYSELK
-268 LQCQDVPEKFKV
+268 LKCQDVPEKFKS
-280 QLETYL
+280 QLEGYL
-286 NELQDLINKVK
+286 EELKALITKVK

-304 TDIFNL
+304 TDIYTL
-310 MKDYPYHKGD
+310 MKDYPYYKGD
-320 IINLAKMSSMIYN
+320 TIILEKMSPMIYN
-333 ANGILLVYQNIL
+333 ANGILLDYQSIL
-345 RHVTNDNDSK
+345 NYVTNNNDSK
-355 KYIYTELDQNGM
+355 KFIYTELDQKGM

-372 DKELWENLFQTTIDE
+372 DKEAWKSLFQTTIDE
-387 NTVKY
+387 TTANY
-392 LETTSNLYIR
+392 LERTSDLYTR
-402 IKNKTFQNSNDNQ
+402 LSSKTFQSDTDNQ
-415 ILEKYLN
+415 TSEKYLA

-449 IDDYKS
+449 LADYKS

-490 GNEELNDTYISIGNK
+490 GNEELNDTYLSIENK
-505 KDIIEKLLSSAK
+505 KNMIEKLLDSAK

-524 ADVEEDIEDKPIS
+524 DDVAEDIEDQPIS

-558 SEDTTLEPQ
+558 SEDTTLEP
-567 IPEEPVNDLKSTK
+567 PVLDETVDDLKSTK
-580 EPESVVDQPKA
+580 ESEKVVEQPKV

-610 KQKLDNIDNGIS
+610 EQKLDNIDNGIT
-622 DPVPSKSKVEDNSLN
+622 DPVPSESQVEDDSLN

-650 GITDVQVPDANHVDN
+650 GITDVQVPAANPADN
-665 GIVDVQPAAETTRE
+665 GITDVKTDEKTRKENGIAETSVETPKDE
-679 ENGVTEISLANSKNS
+679 SLDDKAKVV
-694 NADSASKIVEVAP
+694 DVAP

-717 LDNRATIKEPVMPE
+717 LGNDVTPKEPVMPQ

-744 NKEEPVPVVEPKEE
+744 NKEEPVSVVEPEE
-758 VPQEEIP
+758 VPQEEMP

-779 VPTILEKPQSN
+779 VPTILEEPQST

>member
-16 SSQGTYNAILN
+16 LCRGNYGTILD
-27 EIEKKQSELNF
+27 EFEKKQNELN
-38 INKSIEFAKKTSAT
+38 IILKSIEFAKKTSAT
-52 PEEINN
+52 QEEIND
-58 LLEQAQELQTEID
+58 LLEQANAIQSEID
-71 KLTRNKYKMANKFS
+71 KLWHQKNKMAK
-85 DVKSLLSNAAIAK
+85 KYIAIRELLSNAAVSKIQRASSEDIARAK
-98 IKRTSPEEI
+98 ELE
-107 EHDKK
+107 
-112 SKQEELEYA
+112 QEELEYA
-121 LEEKGNELKN
+121 LEEKGNELKS

-137 YLEHTSSL
+137 HLEHTSSL
-145 DKEAQEKLESYQ
+145 DKESQEKLESYQ

-189 KNILEKDNQLRQ
+189 KNILEKDDHLRQ
-201 VYIDSNSRTLRSQI
+201 VYINSNSQALKDQI
-215 TTLKLEIEE
+215 AVLKEEIEE

-229 GILIYQSDEI
+229 GILIYQSEEN
-239 YRQHLISM
+239 YRKYLISM
-247 VQVSPITDN
+247 VQVSPIKKN
-256 YSKSQSNYNELK
+256 YVQLTNDYSELK
-268 LQCQDVPEKFKV
+268 LKCQDVPEKFKS
-280 QLETYL
+280 QLEGYL
-286 NELQDLINKVK
+286 EELKALITKVK

-304 TDIFNL
+304 TDIYTL
-310 MKDYPYHKGD
+310 MKDYPYYKGD
-320 IINLAKMSSMIYN
+320 TIILEKMSPMIYN
-333 ANGILLVYQNIL
+333 ANGILLDYQSIL
-345 RHVTNDNDSK
+345 NYVTNNNDSK
-355 KYIYTELDQNGM
+355 KFIYTELDQKGM

-372 DKELWENLFQTTIDE
+372 DKEAWKSLFQTTIDE
-387 NTVKY
+387 TTANY
-392 LETTSNLYIR
+392 LERTSDLYTR
-402 IKNKTFQNSNDNQ
+402 LSSKTFQSDTDNQ
-415 ILEKYLN
+415 TSEKYLA

-449 IDDYKS
+449 LADYKS

-490 GNEELNDTYISIGNK
+490 GNEELNDTYLSIENK
-505 KDIIEKLLSSAK
+505 KNMIEKLLDSAK

-524 ADVEEDIEDKPIS
+524 DDVAEDIEDQPIS

-558 SEDTTLEPQ
+558 SEDTTLEP
-567 IPEEPVNDLKSTK
+567 PVLDETVDDLKSTK
-580 EPESVVDQPKA
+580 ESEKVVEQPKV

-610 KQKLDNIDNGIS
+610 EQKLDNIDNGIT
-622 DPVPSKSKVEDNSLN
+622 DPVPSKSQVEDDSLN
-637 QEPEVP
+637 QEPEAP

-650 GITDVQVPDANHVDN
+650 GITDVQVPDINPADN
-665 GIVDVQPAAETTRE
+665 GIADVKTDEEAHKENDITETSVETPEDESLDDKAKVVD
-679 ENGVTEISLANSKNS
+679 
-694 NADSASKIVEVAP
+694 VAP

-717 LDNRATIKEPVMPE
+717 LGNDVTPKEPVMPQ

-744 NKEEPVPVVEPKEE
+744 NKEEPVSVVEPEE
-758 VPQEEIP
+758 VPQEEMP

-779 VPTILEKPQSN
+779 VPTILEEPQST

-804 TAISNPSETLTAQT
+804 TAISNPSETLTAQA

>member
-16 SSQGTYNAILN
+16 LCRGNYGAILD
-27 EIEKKQSELNF
+27 EIEKKQNELN
-38 INKSIEFAKKTSAT
+38 IILKSIEFAKKTSAT
-52 PEEINN
+52 QEEIND
-58 LLEQAQELQTEID
+58 LLEQANAIQSEID
-71 KLTRNKYKMANKFS
+71 KLWHQKNKMAK
-85 DVKSLLSNAAIAK
+85 KYIAIRELLSNAAVSKIQRASSEDIARAK
-98 IKRTSPEEI
+98 ELE
-107 EHDKK
+107 
-112 SKQEELEYA
+112 QEELEYA
-121 LEEKGNELKN
+121 LEEKGNELKS

-137 YLEHTSSL
+137 HLEHTSSL
-145 DKEAQEKLESYQ
+145 DKESQEKLESYQ

-189 KNILEKDNQLRQ
+189 KNILEKDDHLRQ
-201 VYIDSNSRTLRSQI
+201 VYINSNSQVLKDQI
-215 TTLKLEIEE
+215 AVLKEKIEE

-229 GILIYQSDEI
+229 GIIIYQSEEN
-239 YRQHLISM
+239 YRKYLISM
-247 VQVSPITDN
+247 VQVSPIKKN
-256 YSKSQSNYNELK
+256 YVQLTNDYSELK
-268 LQCQDVPEKFKV
+268 LKCQDVPKKFKS
-280 QLETYL
+280 QLEGYL
-286 NELQDLINKVK
+286 EELKALITKVK

-304 TDIFNL
+304 TDIYTL
-310 MKDYPYHKGD
+310 MKDYPYYKGD
-320 IINLAKMSSMIYN
+320 TIILEKMSPMIYN
-333 ANGILLVYQNIL
+333 ANGILLDYQSIL
-345 RHVTNDNDSK
+345 NYVTNNNDSK
-355 KYIYTELDQNGM
+355 KFIYTELDQKGM

-372 DKELWENLFQTTIDE
+372 DKEAWKSLFQTTIDE
-387 NTVKY
+387 NTANY
-392 LETTSNLYIR
+392 LERTSDLYTR
-402 IKNKTFQNSNDNQ
+402 LSSKTFQSDTDTQ
-415 ILEKYLN
+415 TSEKYLA

-449 IDDYKS
+449 LADYKS

-490 GNEELNDTYISIGNK
+490 GNEELNDTYLSIENK
-505 KDIIEKLLSSAK
+505 KNMIEKLLDSAK

-524 ADVEEDIEDKPIS
+524 DDVAEDIEDQPIS

-558 SEDTTLEPQ
+558 SDDTTLEP
-567 IPEEPVNDLKSTK
+567 PVLDESVNDLKSTK
-580 EPESVVDQPKA
+580 ESEKVVEQPKV

-602 FGLNSSLE
+602 FGLNPSLE
-610 KQKLDNIDNGIS
+610 EQKLDNIDNGIT
-622 DPVPSKSKVEDNSLN
+622 DPVPSESQVEDDSLN

-650 GITDVQVPDANHVDN
+650 GITDVQVPAANPADN
-665 GIVDVQPAAETTRE
+665 GITDVKTDEEARKENGIAETSVETPKDE
-679 ENGVTEISLANSKNS
+679 SLDDKAKVV
-694 NADSASKIVEVAP
+694 DVAP

-717 LDNRATIKEPVMPE
+717 LGNDVTPKEPVMPQ
-731 PIPGAPESPSTFL
+731 PIPGTPESPSTFL
-744 NKEEPVPVVEPKEE
+744 NKEEPVSVVEPEE
-758 VPQEEIP
+758 VPQEEMP

-779 VPTILEKPQSN
+779 VPTILEEPQST

-804 TAISNPSETLTAQT
+804 TAISNPSETLTTQT

-823 TNNNGLSL
+823 TTNNGLRL

>member
-16 SSQGTYNAILN
+16 LCRGNYGTILD
-27 EIEKKQSELNF
+27 EIERKQNELN
-38 INKSIEFAKKTSAT
+38 IILKSIEFAKKTSAT
-52 PEEINN
+52 QEEIND
-58 LLEQAQELQTEID
+58 LLEQANAIQSEID
-71 KLTRNKYKMANKFS
+71 KLWHQKNKMAK
-85 DVKSLLSNAAIAK
+85 KYIAIRELLSNAAVSKIQRASSEDIARAK
-98 IKRTSPEEI
+98 ELE
-107 EHDKK
+107 
-112 SKQEELEYA
+112 QEELEYA
-121 LEEKGNELKN
+121 LEEKGNELKS

-137 YLEHTSSL
+137 HLEHTSSL
-145 DKEAQEKLESYQ
+145 DKESQEKLESYQ

-189 KNILEKDNQLRQ
+189 KNILEKDDHLRQ
-201 VYIDSNSRTLRSQI
+201 VYINSNSQALKDQI
-215 TTLKLEIEE
+215 AVLKEKIEE

-229 GILIYQSDEI
+229 GILIYQSEEN
-239 YRQHLISM
+239 YRKYLISM
-247 VQVSPITDN
+247 VQTSPIKKN
-256 YSKSQSNYNELK
+256 YVQLTNDYSELK
-268 LQCQDVPEKFKV
+268 LKCQDVPEKFKS
-280 QLETYL
+280 QLEGYL
-286 NELQDLINKVK
+286 EELKALITKVK

-304 TDIFNL
+304 TDIYTL
-310 MKDYPYHKGD
+310 MKDYPYYKGD
-320 IINLAKMSSMIYN
+320 TIILEKMSPMIYN
-333 ANGILLVYQNIL
+333 ANGILLDYQSIL
-345 RHVTNDNDSK
+345 NYVTNNNDSK
-355 KYIYTELDQNGM
+355 KFIYTELDQKGM

-372 DKELWENLFQTTIDE
+372 DKEAWKSLFQTTIDE
-387 NTVKY
+387 NTANY
-392 LETTSNLYIR
+392 LERTSDLYTR
-402 IKNKTFQNSNDNQ
+402 LSSKTFQSDTDNQ
-415 ILEKYLN
+415 TFEKYLA

-449 IDDYKS
+449 LADYKS

-490 GNEELNDTYISIGNK
+490 GNEELNDTYLSIENK
-505 KDIIEKLLSSAK
+505 KNMIEKLLDSAK

-524 ADVEEDIEDKPIS
+524 ADVAEDIEDKPIS

-558 SEDTTLEPQ
+558 SEDTTLEP
-567 IPEEPVNDLKSTK
+567 PVLDEPVDDLKSTK
-580 EPESVVDQPKA
+580 ESEKVVEQPKV

-602 FGLNSSLE
+602 FGLNPSLE
-610 KQKLDNIDNGIS
+610 EQKLDNIDNGIT
-622 DPVPSKSKVEDNSLN
+622 DPVPSESQVEDDSLN
-637 QEPEVP
+637 QEPEAP

-650 GITDVQVPDANHVDN
+650 GITDVQVPDANPADN
-665 GIVDVQPAAETTRE
+665 GIADVQPDEEARKENGIAETSVETPKDE
-679 ENGVTEISLANSKNS
+679 SLDAK
-694 NADSASKIVEVAP
+694 AKVVDVAQ

-717 LDNRATIKEPVMPE
+717 LGNDVTPKEPVMPQ

-744 NKEEPVPVVEPKEE
+744 NKEESVSVVEPEE
-758 VPQEEIP
+758 VPQEEMP

-779 VPTILEKPQSN
+779 VPTILEEPQST
-790 KDEDTPIFVIPNEV
+790 KDKDTPIFVIPNEV

-818 DENTQ
+818 DEDTQ
-823 TNNNGLSL
+823 TNNKGLSL

>member
-16 SSQGTYNAILN
+16 LCRGNYGAILD
-27 EIEKKQSELNF
+27 EIEKKQNELN
-38 INKSIEFAKKTSAT
+38 IILKSIEFAKKTSAT
-52 PEEINN
+52 QEEIND
-58 LLEQAQELQTEID
+58 LLEQANAIQSEID
-71 KLTRNKYKMANKFS
+71 KLWHQKNKMAK
-85 DVKSLLSNAAIAK
+85 KYIAIRELLSNAAVSKIQRASSEEVARAK
-98 IKRTSPEEI
+98 ELE
-107 EHDKK
+107 
-112 SKQEELEYA
+112 QEELEYA
-121 LEEKGNELKN
+121 LEEKGNELKS

-137 YLEHTSSL
+137 HLEHTSSL
-145 DKEAQEKLESYQ
+145 DKESQEKLESYQ

-189 KNILEKDNQLRQ
+189 KNILEKDDHLRQ
-201 VYIDSNSRTLRSQI
+201 VYINSNSQALKDQI
-215 TTLKLEIEE
+215 AVLKEEIEE

-229 GILIYQSDEI
+229 GIIIYQSEEN
-239 YRQHLISM
+239 YRKYLISM
-247 VQVSPITDN
+247 VQVSPIKKN
-256 YSKSQSNYNELK
+256 YVQLTNDYSELK
-268 LQCQDVPEKFKV
+268 LKCQDVPEKFKS
-280 QLETYL
+280 QLEGYL
-286 NELQDLINKVK
+286 EELKALITKVK

-304 TDIFNL
+304 TDIYTL
-310 MKDYPYHKGD
+310 MKDYPYYKGD
-320 IINLAKMSSMIYN
+320 TIILEKMSPMIYN
-333 ANGILLVYQNIL
+333 ANGILLDYQSIL
-345 RHVTNDNDSK
+345 NYVTNNNDSK
-355 KYIYTELDQNGM
+355 KFIYTELDQKGM

-372 DKELWENLFQTTIDE
+372 DKEAWKSLFQTTIDE
-387 NTVKY
+387 NTANY
-392 LETTSNLYIR
+392 LERTSDLYTR
-402 IKNKTFQNSNDNQ
+402 LSSKTFQSDTDTQ
-415 ILEKYLN
+415 TSEKYLA

-449 IDDYKS
+449 LADYKS

-490 GNEELNDTYISIGNK
+490 GNEELNDTYLSIENK
-505 KDIIEKLLSSAK
+505 KNMIEKLLDSAK

-524 ADVEEDIEDKPIS
+524 ADVAEDIEDQPIS

-558 SEDTTLEPQ
+558 SEDTTLEP
-567 IPEEPVNDLKSTK
+567 PVLDEPVNDLKSTK
-580 EPESVVDQPKA
+580 ESEKVVEQPKV

-602 FGLNSSLE
+602 FGLNPSLE
-610 KQKLDNIDNGIS
+610 EQKLDNIDNGIT
-622 DPVPSKSKVEDNSLN
+622 DPVPSKSQVEDDSLN
-637 QEPEVP
+637 QEPDAP

-650 GITDVQVPDANHVDN
+650 GITDVQVPAANPADN
-665 GIVDVQPAAETTRE
+665 GIADVKPDEETHK
-679 ENGVTEISLANSKNS
+679 ENGITETSVETPKDESLDDKAKVVN
-694 NADSASKIVEVAP
+694 VAP

-717 LDNRATIKEPVMPE
+717 LGNDVTPKEPVMPQ

-744 NKEEPVPVVEPKEE
+744 NKEEPVSVVEPEE
-758 VPQEEIP
+758 VPQEEMP

-779 VPTILEKPQSN
+779 VPTILEEPQST

>member
-8 NAISDYQK
+8 NAINDYQK
-16 SSQGTYNAILN
+16 LCSENYDTILD
-27 EIEKKQSELNF
+27 EIERKQNELN
-38 INKSIEFAKKTSAT
+38 IILKSIEFAKKTSAT
-52 PEEINN
+52 KEEIDS
-58 LLEQAQELQTEID
+58 LLEQAEALQSEID
-71 KLTRNKYKMANKFS
+71 KLWRQKNKMAK
-85 DVKSLLSNAAIAK
+85 KYIAIRELLSNAAVSKIQRASSEEVARAK
-98 IKRTSPEEI
+98 KLE
-107 EHDKK
+107 
-112 SKQEELEYA
+112 QEELEYA

-137 YLEHTSSL
+137 HLEHTSSL
-145 DKEAQEKLESYQ
+145 DKESQEKLDSYQ

-189 KNILEKDNQLRQ
+189 KNILEKDDHLRQ
-201 VYIDSNSRTLRSQI
+201 VYINSNSQALKDQI
-215 TTLKLEIEE
+215 AVLKEKIEE

-229 GILIYQSDEI
+229 GILIYQSEEN
-239 YRQHLISM
+239 YRKYLISM
-247 VQVSPITDN
+247 VQVSPIKKN
-256 YSKSQSNYNELK
+256 YVQLTNDYSELK
-268 LQCQDVPEKFKV
+268 LKCQDVPEKFKS
-280 QLETYL
+280 QLEGYL
-286 NELQDLINKVK
+286 EELKALITKVK

-304 TDIFNL
+304 TDIYTL
-310 MKDYPYHKGD
+310 MKDYPYYKGD
-320 IINLAKMSSMIYN
+320 TIILEKMSPMIYN
-333 ANGILLVYQNIL
+333 ANGILLDYQSIL
-345 RHVTNDNDSK
+345 NYVTNNNDSK
-355 KYIYTELDQNGM
+355 KFIYTELDQKGM

-372 DKELWENLFQTTIDE
+372 DKEAWKSLFQTTIDE
-387 NTVKY
+387 NTANY
-392 LETTSNLYIR
+392 LERTSDLYTR
-402 IKNKTFQNSNDNQ
+402 LSSKTFQSDTDTQ
-415 ILEKYLN
+415 TSEKYLA

-449 IDDYKS
+449 LADYKS

-490 GNEELNDTYISIGNK
+490 GNEELNDTYLSIENK
-505 KDIIEKLLSSAK
+505 KNMIEKLLDSAK

-524 ADVEEDIEDKPIS
+524 ADVAEDIEDQPIS

-558 SEDTTLEPQ
+558 SEDTTLEP
-567 IPEEPVNDLKSTK
+567 PVPDEPVDDLKSTK
-580 EPESVVDQPKA
+580 ESEKVVEQPKV

-602 FGLNSSLE
+602 FGLNPSLE
-610 KQKLDNIDNGIS
+610 EQKLDNIDNGIT
-622 DPVPSKSKVEDNSLN
+622 DPVPSKSQVEDNSLN

-650 GITDVQVPDANHVDN
+650 GITDVQVPDINPADN
-665 GIVDVQPAAETTRE
+665 GIADVQPDEKTHK
-679 ENGVTEISLANSKNS
+679 ENGITETSVETPKDESLDDKAKVV
-694 NADSASKIVEVAP
+694 DVAP

-717 LDNRATIKEPVMPE
+717 LGNDVTPKEPVMPQ
-731 PIPGAPESPSTFL
+731 PIPGTPESPSTFL
-744 NKEEPVPVVEPKEE
+744 NKEEPVSVVEPEE
-758 VPQEEIP
+758 IPQEEMP

-779 VPTILEKPQSN
+779 VPTILEEPQSTR
-790 KDEDTPIFVIPNEV
+790 DEDTPIFVIPNEV

-823 TNNNGLSL
+823 TKNNGLSL

>member
-16 SSQGTYNAILN
+16 LCRGNYGTILD
-27 EIEKKQSELNF
+27 EIERKQNELN
-38 INKSIEFAKKTSAT
+38 IILKSIEFAKKTSAT
-52 PEEINN
+52 QEEIND
-58 LLEQAQELQTEID
+58 LLEQAKVLQSEID
-71 KLTRNKYKMANKFS
+71 KLWRQKNKMAK
-85 DVKSLLSNAAIAK
+85 KYIAIRELLSNAAVSKIQRASSEEVASAK
-98 IKRTSPEEI
+98 KLER
-107 EHDKK
+107 
-112 SKQEELEYA
+112 EELEYA

-131 LEEQLY
+131 LEEELY
-137 YLEHTSSL
+137 HLEHTSSL
-145 DKEAQEKLESYQ
+145 DKESQEKLDSYQ

-189 KNILEKDNQLRQ
+189 KNILEQDAHLRQ
-201 VYIDSNSRTLRSQI
+201 VYINSNSQALKDQI
-215 TTLKLEIEE
+215 AVLKEKIEE

-229 GILIYQSDEI
+229 GILIYQSEEN
-239 YRQHLISM
+239 YRKYLISM
-247 VQVSPITDN
+247 VQVSPIKKN
-256 YSKSQSNYNELK
+256 YIQLTNDYSELK
-268 LQCQDVPEKFKV
+268 LKCQDVPEKFKS
-280 QLETYL
+280 QLEGYL
-286 NELQDLINKVK
+286 EELKALITKVK

-304 TDIFNL
+304 TDIYTL
-310 MKDYPYHKGD
+310 IKDYPYYKGD
-320 IINLAKMSSMIYN
+320 TIILEKMSPMIYN
-333 ANGILLVYQNIL
+333 ANGILLDYQSIL
-345 RHVTNDNDSK
+345 NYVTNNNDSK
-355 KYIYTELDQNGM
+355 KFIYTELDQKGM

-372 DKELWENLFQTTIDE
+372 DKEAWKSLFQTTIDE
-387 NTVKY
+387 NTANY
-392 LETTSNLYIR
+392 LERTSDLYTR
-402 IKNKTFQNSNDNQ
+402 LSSKTFQSDTDNQ
-415 ILEKYLN
+415 TSEKYLA

-490 GNEELNDTYISIGNK
+490 GNEELNDTYLSIENK
-505 KDIIEKLLSSAK
+505 KNMIEKLLSSSK

-567 IPEEPVNDLKSTK
+567 IPEEPVDNLKSTK
-580 EPESVVDQPKA
+580 ESEKVVEQPKV

-610 KQKLDNIDNGIS
+610 EQKLDNIDNGITE
-622 DPVPSKSKVEDNSLN
+622 PVSSEAPVVDDNSLN
-637 QEPEVP
+637 QEPEAP
-643 QFTAEDW
+643 KFTAEDW
-650 GITDVQVPDANHVDN
+650 GITDVQVPDTNHVDN
-665 GIVDVQPAAETTRE
+665 GIVDIKPDE
-679 ENGVTEISLANSKNS
+679 EVISEDNSITKSSLKNS
-694 NADSASKIVEVAP
+694 NDESLDDKDKVVEVAP
-707 VPEDIKEMLN
+707 VPEDIKAMLN
-717 LDNRATIKEPVMPE
+717 LGNNVTPKEPVMPD

-744 NKEEPVPVVEPKEE
+744 NKEEPVQTLEPKEE
-758 VPQEEIP
+758 D
-765 QGAEILESNGPTLT
+765 A
-779 VPTILEKPQSN
+779 
-790 KDEDTPIFVIPNEV
+790 PIFVIPNEV
-804 TAISNPSETLTAQT
+804 TAISNPSETLTSQNN
-818 DENTQ
+818 ENTQ
-823 TNNNGLSL
+823 TNNNGLNL

>member
-16 SSQGTYNAILN
+16 LCRGNYGTILD
-27 EIEKKQSELNF
+27 EFEKKQNELN
-38 INKSIEFAKKTSAT
+38 IILKSIEFAKKTSAT
-52 PEEINN
+52 QEEIND
-58 LLEQAQELQTEID
+58 LLEQANAIQSEID
-71 KLTRNKYKMANKFS
+71 KLWQQKNKMAK
-85 DVKSLLSNAAIAK
+85 KYIAIRELLSNAAVSKIQRASSEEVARAK
-98 IKRTSPEEI
+98 KLE
-107 EHDKK
+107 
-112 SKQEELEYA
+112 QEELEYA

-137 YLEHTSSL
+137 HLEHTSSL
-145 DKEAQEKLESYQ
+145 DKESQEKLDSYQ

-189 KNILEKDNQLRQ
+189 KNILEKDDHLRQ
-201 VYIDSNSRTLRSQI
+201 VYINSNSQALKNQI
-215 TTLKLEIEE
+215 AVLKEEIEE

-229 GILIYQSDEI
+229 GILIYQSEEN
-239 YRQHLISM
+239 YRKYLISM
-247 VQVSPITDN
+247 VQVSPIKKN
-256 YSKSQSNYNELK
+256 YVQLTNDYSELK
-268 LQCQDVPEKFKV
+268 LKCQDVPEKFKS
-280 QLETYL
+280 QLEGYL
-286 NELQDLINKVK
+286 QELKDLITKVK

-304 TDIFNL
+304 TDIYTL
-310 MKDYPYHKGD
+310 MKDYPYYKGD
-320 IINLAKMSSMIYN
+320 TIILEKMSPMIYN
-333 ANGILLVYQNIL
+333 ANGILLDYQSIL
-345 RHVTNDNDSK
+345 NYVTNNNDSK
-355 KYIYTELDQNGM
+355 KFIYTELDQKGM

-372 DKELWENLFQTTIDE
+372 DKEVWKSLFQTTIDE
-387 NTVKY
+387 NTANY
-392 LETTSNLYIR
+392 LERTSDLYTR
-402 IKNKTFQNSNDNQ
+402 LSSKTFQSDTDTQ
-415 ILEKYLN
+415 TFEKYLA
-422 SYKDAINKL
+422 SYQDAINKL

-449 IDDYKS
+449 LADYKS

-490 GNEELNDTYISIGNK
+490 GNEELNDTYLSIENK
-505 KDIIEKLLSSAK
+505 KNMIEKLLDSAK

-524 ADVEEDIEDKPIS
+524 ADVAEDIEDQPIS

-558 SEDTTLEPQ
+558 SEDTTLEP
-567 IPEEPVNDLKSTK
+567 PVLDETVDDLKSTK
-580 EPESVVDQPKA
+580 ESEKVVEQPKV

-610 KQKLDNIDNGIS
+610 EQKLDNIDNGIT
-622 DPVPSKSKVEDNSLN
+622 DPVPSESQVEDDSLN

-650 GITDVQVPDANHVDN
+650 GITDVQVPAANPADN
-665 GIVDVQPAAETTRE
+665 GITDVKTDEKTRKENGIAETSVETPKDE
-679 ENGVTEISLANSKNS
+679 SLDDKAKVV
-694 NADSASKIVEVAP
+694 DVAP

-717 LDNRATIKEPVMPE
+717 LGNDVTPKEPVMPQ

-744 NKEEPVPVVEPKEE
+744 NKEEPVSVVEPEE
-758 VPQEEIP
+758 VPQEEMP

-779 VPTILEKPQSN
+779 VPTILEEPQST

-804 TAISNPSETLTAQT
+804 TAISNPSETLTAQA

>member
-16 SSQGTYNAILN
+16 LCRGNYDVILD
-27 EIEKKQSELNF
+27 EIERKQNELN
-38 INKSIEFAKKTSAT
+38 IILKSIEFAKKTSAT
-52 PEEINN
+52 QEEIND
-58 LLEQAQELQTEID
+58 LLEQANAIQSEID
-71 KLTRNKYKMANKFS
+71 KLWHQKNKMAK
-85 DVKSLLSNAAIAK
+85 KYIAIRELLSNAAVSKIQRASSEDIARAK
-98 IKRTSPEEI
+98 ELE
-107 EHDKK
+107 
-112 SKQEELEYA
+112 QEELEYA
-121 LEEKGNELKN
+121 LEEKGNELKS

-137 YLEHTSSL
+137 HLEHTSSL
-145 DKEAQEKLESYQ
+145 DKESQEKLESYQ

-189 KNILEKDNQLRQ
+189 KNILEKDDHLRQ
-201 VYIDSNSRTLRSQI
+201 VYINSNSQALKDQI
-215 TTLKLEIEE
+215 AVLKEEIEE

-229 GILIYQSDEI
+229 GILIYQSEEN
-239 YRQHLISM
+239 YRKYLISM
-247 VQVSPITDN
+247 VQVSPIKKN
-256 YSKSQSNYNELK
+256 YVQLTNDYSELK
-268 LQCQDVPEKFKV
+268 LKCQDVPEKFKS
-280 QLETYL
+280 QLEGYL
-286 NELQDLINKVK
+286 EELKALITKVK

-304 TDIFNL
+304 TDIYSL
-310 MKDYPYHKGD
+310 MKDYPYYKGD
-320 IINLAKMSSMIYN
+320 TIILEKMSPMIYN
-333 ANGILLVYQNIL
+333 ANGILLDYQSIL
-345 RHVTNDNDSK
+345 NYVTNNNDSK
-355 KYIYTELDQNGM
+355 KFIYTELDQKGM

-372 DKELWENLFQTTIDE
+372 DKEAWKSLFQTTIDE
-387 NTVKY
+387 NTANY
-392 LETTSNLYIR
+392 LERTSDLYTR
-402 IKNKTFQNSNDNQ
+402 LSSKTFQSDTDTQ
-415 ILEKYLN
+415 TSEKYLA
-422 SYKDAINKL
+422 SYQDAINKL
-431 YRELMYKRFINQ
+431 YRELMYKIFINQ

-449 IDDYKS
+449 LDDYKS

-490 GNEELNDTYISIGNK
+490 GNEELNDTYLSIENK
-505 KDIIEKLLSSAK
+505 KNMIEKLLDSAK

-524 ADVEEDIEDKPIS
+524 DDVAEDIEDQPIS

-558 SEDTTLEPQ
+558 SEDTTLEPSVLD
-567 IPEEPVNDLKSTK
+567 EPVNDLKSTK

-679 ENGVTEISLANSKNS
+679 ENGVTEISLANSNNS
-694 NADSASKIVEVAP
+694 NVDSASKIVEVAP

-779 VPTILEKPQSN
+779 VPTILEEPQST
-790 KDEDTPIFVIPNEV
+790 KDEDTPIFVIPNEI
-804 TAISNPSETLTAQT
+804 TAISNPGETLTAQT

-823 TNNNGLSL
+823 TKNNGLSL